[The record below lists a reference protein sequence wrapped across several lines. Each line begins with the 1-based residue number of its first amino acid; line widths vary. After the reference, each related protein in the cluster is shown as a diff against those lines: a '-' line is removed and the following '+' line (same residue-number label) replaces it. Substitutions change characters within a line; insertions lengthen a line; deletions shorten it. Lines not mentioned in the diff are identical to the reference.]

1 MIAIKI
7 AITAKKI
14 AIPVN
19 CATIMIKSSI
29 EGEGRFMKLD
39 DLRRLSAAAP
49 EEKRERLRQAL
60 EGRGSNW
67 GDMYQELEMSHR
79 YVDAYR
85 HESMEG
91 GHVPLHSH
99 SFYELL
105 YCRNSCGM
113 EYLLGPSR
121 YRLQRGDLVFTPP
134 GVDHRP
140 LLTGRLVEPCRRDV
154 IWLSQEFMAQTALAF
169 PFPSRIDWEQPFLLR
184 TAGTP
189 WEGLGDH
196 IQAGVQEALRRA
208 PGWEACV
215 AGNTMVLLTL
225 LARALSGGDSAPL
238 ASAERPE
245 LLERVFAYIEAHLGE
260 PITLADTA
268 RHFWVSES
276 KISQTFRQKL
286 GVSFYR
292 CVTQRRLIAAK
303 SLIVQGAPLNTVN
316 ERVGFADY
324 SAFFRAFKR
333 EYGVAPSQFRALQAG
348 REPDGLHPAP
358 DKKTPDG

>member
-1 MIAIKI
+1 
-7 AITAKKI
+7 
-14 AIPVN
+14 
-19 CATIMIKSSI
+19 
-29 EGEGRFMKLD
+29 MKLD
-39 DLRRLSAAAP
+39 ELRRLSANSP
-49 EEKRERLRQAL
+49 DQRRERLRLAL
-60 EGRGSNW
+60 EGRGSSW

-79 YVDAYR
+79 FVDAYR
-85 HESMEG
+85 HESAEG

-140 LLTGRLVEPCRRDV
+140 LLTDQLAEPCRRDV
-154 IWLSQEFMAQTALAF
+154 IWLSREFMSQTALSF
-169 PFPSRIDWEQPFLLR
+169 PFPRPIDWEAPFLLR

-189 WEGLGDH
+189 WEEVGEH
-196 IQAGVQEALRRA
+196 IQAAVEEALRRA

-215 AGNTMVLLTL
+215 AGTTMVLLTL
-225 LARALSGGDSAPL
+225 LARALSWNGGAPL
-238 ASAERPE
+238 VQAEKPE

-268 RHFWVSES
+268 KHFWVSES
-276 KISQTFRQKL
+276 KISHTFRQRL
-286 GVSFYR
+286 GAGFYR
-292 CVTQRRLIAAK
+292 CVIQRRLIAAK
-303 SLIVQGAPLNTVN
+303 SWIIQGLPLSEVS
-316 ERVGFADY
+316 ERVGFSDY

-333 EYGVAPSQFRALQAG
+333 EYGIAPSQFRALQG
-348 REPDGLHPAP
+348 GHPLS
-358 DKKTPDG
+358 

>member
-1 MIAIKI
+1 
-7 AITAKKI
+7 
-14 AIPVN
+14 
-19 CATIMIKSSI
+19 
-29 EGEGRFMKLD
+29 MKLD
-39 DLRRLSAAAP
+39 DLRRLSADSP
-49 EEKRERLRQAL
+49 DQRREHLRRAL
-60 EGRGSNW
+60 EGRGSSW

-79 YVDAYR
+79 FVDAYR
-85 HESMEG
+85 HESAQG

-134 GVDHRP
+134 GVEHRP
-140 LLTGRLVEPCRRDV
+140 LLTDQPAEPCRRDV
-154 IWLSQEFMAQTALAF
+154 IWLSREFVARTAQAF
-169 PFPSRIDWEQPFLLR
+169 PFPGPMDWDSPFLLR

-189 WEGLGDH
+189 WEELGAWV
-196 IQAGVQEALRRA
+196 QAGVGEALRRA

-215 AGNTMVLLTL
+215 AGSTMVLLTL
-225 LARALSGGDSAPL
+225 LARAMAGHEGAPV
-238 ASAERPE
+238 AQAEKPE

-260 PITLADTA
+260 QITLAETA
-268 RHFWVSES
+268 KHFWVSES

-303 SLIVQGAPLNTVN
+303 SLIIQGLPLNEVN
-316 ERVGFADY
+316 ERVGFSDY

-333 EYGVAPSQFRALQAG
+333 EYGIAPSQFRKLQAG
-348 REPDGLHPAP
+348 RRPGDRPG
-358 DKKTPDG
+358 G